1 MSERRSKKLFGLFNI
16 VDIILILLVIL
27 VCAIGGKLFLG
38 GSGGEKTAQSK
49 TYSYVVMGQE
59 VLEETADFP
68 VVGGNAYNSSTSVYL
83 GVVREVTT
91 EPFTEILF
99 NRSTNQYE
107 KVPVDGYSN
116 IYVTIEGQGTETEK
130 DITVEGTTVKVGMEL
145 NVKGKGYAFK
155 GIVVEVRD
163 GE

>member
-1 MSERRSKKLFGLFNI
+1 MKSKKLFGVFNI
-16 VDIILILLVIL
+16 VDIILILVVIA
-27 VCAIGGKLFLG
+27 VGIVGAKMFLG
-38 GSGGEKTAQSK
+38 GGSTDAAAETK

-68 VVGGNAYNSSTSVYL
+68 VVGGNAYNSSTSAYL
-83 GVVREVTT
+83 GTVKEVAT
-91 EPFTEILF
+91 EQFTETVYDKDTSKF
-99 NRSTNQYE
+99 H
-107 KVPVDGYSN
+107 KVPVEGYSN
-116 IYVTIEGQGTETEK
+116 IYVTIEGPGTETEK
-130 DITVEGTTVKVGMEL
+130 DITVNGTTVKTGMEL